1 MHAYARVACNT
12 VPAQGIQMKCVVHV
26 SSVNKL
32 KTQFERGAWVMLYSS
47 NQKALE
53 SLPART
59 TQKPYTVVYPSAVI
73 KY

>member
-1 MHAYARVACNT
+1 MLAYARISCQHST
-12 VPAQGIQMKCVVHV
+12 F
-26 SSVNKL
+26 NKML
-32 KTQFERGAWVMLYSS
+32 CTCLICQQAEKQFERGAWVMLYSS

-59 TQKPYTVVYPSAVI
+59 QKPYTVVYPSAAF